1 MNQSFFFTNMKNLK
15 TINLKDYIE
24 KKNTIKIYFIPIQYQ
39 SKSHFNFFK
48 IKLNKR

>member
-15 TINLKDYIE
+15 TINLKYYIE

-39 SKSHFNFFK
+39 SKSHFNFF
-48 IKLNKR
+48 